1 MEQCTVV
8 FEMGY
13 GLFYQGITVHI
24 LFLTKHVREKCICTD
39 PYFQS
44 HPSPNVL
51 YVQVGNGTED
61 HRFWGRPEDWNGSN
75 PRPTLKATALKPGY

>member
-1 MEQCTVV
+1 MNTI
-8 FEMGY
+8 FF
-13 GLFYQGITVHI
+13 LFQI
-24 LFLTKHVREKCICTD
+24 
-39 PYFQS
+39 

-75 PRPTLKATALKPGY
+75 PRPTLKATPTKPGVLLKAKFCNSKTANALILIVIY